1 MSKLW
6 EKLTV
11 EQLKE
16 NNSLLVPAIFTKR
29 QLGLLQNKLQH
40 KKLSNNEEAY
50 FSRTVS
56 KKLNAISSLTGLGKK
71 YCISGENEML
81 PERKKEAL
89 KLLRTIERNHKG
101 TKILISGSF
110 LYHKKYND
118 IDVFLITN
126 YDKEDYWKDGIHY
139 NYLPSDSLG
148 TLFFDSI
155 SKISISNFDVN
166 SIKVKEQPSINN
178 LITKYQEVMQ
188 DINQKK
194 ISWLKIDLRDFILEC
209 SYADG
214 KVVLNSKQLKH
225 KLDLILNHKTKMK
238 IIQRM
243 FVSAIANNF
252 PDAKVKKISTD
263 LIKSYKELMKEYRHK
278 DYYKTLISSFQEVL
292 NLAS

>member
-6 EKLTV
+6 EKLTIG
-11 EQLKE
+11 QLKE
-16 NNSLLVPAIFTKR
+16 NNSLLVPAIFTHR
-29 QLGLLQNKLQH
+29 QLELLQNKLQH

-56 KKLNAISSLTGLGKK
+56 KKLNAISSLIGMDKRYYL
-71 YCISGENEML
+71 SGESEML

-89 KLLRTIERNHKG
+89 KILRKTERNHKG
-101 TKILISGSF
+101 IKIILAGSF
-110 LYHKKYND
+110 LYNKKYND

-155 SKISISNFDVN
+155 SKISIANFDLN
-166 SIKVKEQPSINN
+166 SIKVKEQPNINN
-178 LITKYQEVMQ
+178 LISKYQEVMQ
-188 DINQKK
+188 DINQKNT
-194 ISWLKIDLRDFILEC
+194 SWLKIDLRDLILEC
-209 SYADG
+209 SYAEG

-225 KLDLILNHKTKMK
+225 KLELILNHKKKTEV
-238 IIQRM
+238 IQRM
-243 FVSAIANNF
+243 FVSAITNNF
-252 PDAKVKKISTD
+252 PSTKVKKISTN

-278 DYYKTLISSFQEVL
+278 DYYGTLISSFQEVL

>member
-6 EKLTV
+6 ERLTV

-16 NNSLLVPAIFTKR
+16 NNSLLVPAIFTQR
-29 QLGLLQNKLQH
+29 QLGLLQNKLLH
-40 KKLSNNEEAY
+40 KKLSSNEEAY

-56 KKLNAISSLTGLGKK
+56 KKLSAISSLNGLDKQ
-71 YCISGENEML
+71 YCLSGESEML
-81 PERKKEAL
+81 PERKKEAI

-101 TKILISGSF
+101 IKILISGSF
-110 LYHKKYND
+110 LYNKRYND

-126 YDKEDYWKDGIHY
+126 YDKEDYWKDKVHY
-139 NYLPSDSLG
+139 NYLPPDSFG
-148 TLFFDSI
+148 TLFFESI
-155 SKISISNFDVN
+155 SRISISNFDIN
-166 SIKVKEQPSINN
+166 SIKVKEQPDINN

-194 ISWLKIDLRDFILEC
+194 TSWLKIDLRDFILEC
-209 SYADG
+209 SYAEG
-214 KVVLNSKQLKH
+214 RVVLNSKQLKH
-225 KLDLILNHKTKMK
+225 KLELILNHKKKMEV
-238 IIQRM
+238 IQRM

-252 PDAKVKKISTD
+252 PRAKVKKVSTN
-263 LIKSYKELMKEYRHK
+263 LIKSYTELMKEYHHK